1 MNNMQLTPSFV
12 YRPILVIFTLFFL
25 QRIQILKYDK
35 ESLKTGLMKL
45 SYSGIYTLSYGQI
58 QMNKLKNKITTNKYS
73 RYFIDSF
80 KNIRSKFKRNDESNN
95 PTKLHFIKD
104 GTIVNTL
111 SDTDLKGNKKIDV
124 PSETYDF
131 ILFSYKDKDDDS
143 KPTYKKLLES
153 YDNEKDLELNLSLYR
168 FILFEIEVNDKMID
182 MPLVT
187 SEYNYYM
194 TNNIINKDVVKYL
207 LKTHSDLNIDDLDS
221 LDNYNINIIDA
232 DVNTVKVPS
241 DKAVKILDDGYEI
254 I

>member
-1 MNNMQLTPSFV
+1 
-12 YRPILVIFTLFFL
+12 
-25 QRIQILKYDK
+25 
-35 ESLKTGLMKL
+35 MKL

-58 QMNKLKNKITTNKYS
+58 QMNKLKNKIISNKYS

-80 KNIRSKFKRNDESNN
+80 KNIKRKFKGNDESSN
-95 PTKLHFIKD
+95 PVTLQFIKD
-104 GTIVNTL
+104 GNIVNTL
-111 SDTDLKGNKKIDV
+111 SDTDLKGNKKLDV
-124 PSETYDF
+124 VSEAYDV

-153 YDNEKDLELNLSLYR
+153 YENEKDLELNLSEYK